1 MTPERAH
8 FHQLMLEAGEIRR
21 FHAELNAALETEEPL
36 SELTLALSL
45 CTRAEEYIHVL
56 REYLL
61 DHPADMDAVERM
73 VRQELRARLDGGEIT
88 QERCLQMMRI
98 LSGGNCAGC
107 LSDLYQ
113 DVCAVEEYRDLAD
126 KGYLSEEA
134 SLLCLEALLNA
145 EPLPDVWAL
154 DKVIR
159 QAKRRGEAYP
169 GQNHPAVLTI
179 PAVNDEYTQRRTNPM
194 KKPVRR
200 PATEGAKRK
209 RRNIARVSPR
219 STRETIAHAS
229 EFMMYE
235 IAESHF
241 FRKNSGTGSIRS

>member
-8 FHQLMLEAGEIRR
+8 FHMLMLEAGECRL

-98 LSGGNCAGC
+98 LSGGHCAGC

-113 DVCAVEEYRDLAD
+113 DVCAVEEYRDMAVDGILCD
-126 KGYLSEEA
+126 EA
-134 SLLCLEALLNA
+134 YVLCLEALLKA
-145 EPLPDVWAL
+145 ETLPDVWKL
-154 DKVIR
+154 HREIMR
-159 QAKRRGEAYP
+159 AKRQGKSYP
-169 GQNHPAVLTI
+169 GEDHAAILTI
-179 PAVNDEYTQRRTNPM
+179 PDENEQP
-194 KKPVRR
+194 K
-200 PATEGAKRK
+200 E
-209 RRNIARVSPR
+209 
-219 STRETIAHAS
+219 
-229 EFMMYE
+229 
-235 IAESHF
+235 
-241 FRKNSGTGSIRS
+241 